1 MTPPPAAAAV
11 TETAESPLVVILDF
25 RRIKIQSCESARTKN
40 KLAKISFM
48 PASLCNNEQRT
59 CQDVRYKNSET
70 TNRYRGPNRSVVNN
84 NPQYSQ
90 IFDGE
95 SLSVGEACPRRYWQL
110 DDGGPQQASSK
121 KSLNLVCNQLVGA
134 RRTTRF
140 KRSSAEARFCLI
152 RDVKA
157 ADRQELQIA

>member
-1 MTPPPAAAAV
+1 
-11 TETAESPLVVILDF
+11 
-25 RRIKIQSCESARTKN
+25 
-40 KLAKISFM
+40 M

-95 SLSVGEACPRRYWQL
+95 SLSVGEAC
-110 DDGGPQQASSK
+110 
-121 KSLNLVCNQLVGA
+121 
-134 RRTTRF
+134 TTVL
-140 KRSSAEARFCLI
+140 AT
-152 RDVKA
+152 
-157 ADRQELQIA
+157 